1 MKLSLSFIAI
11 IGLLVGAPSLRAQV
25 VVIDPTAIARAQA
38 NHTVDLAKYVQ
49 MVNNQVT
56 QINTLTQQLQQI
68 QAYVKAF
75 VDPVQLVN
83 IVGANQLIG
92 SLQQSGVGET
102 IAALQQSANGIQAL
116 RYSGNGLFTTS
127 TLKSHVTGE
136 IRVDLRVAYETHSV
150 RLAAEVP
157 KEVLHLFMTWH
168 SACERENAISR
179 GKIARRGLSSVGR
192 APQWH

>member
-11 IGLLVGAPSLRAQV
+11 IGLLVVAPSLRAQV

-75 VDPVQLVN
+75 VDPEQLVN

-102 IAALQQSANGIQAL
+102 IAALQQSANSIQAL
-116 RYSGNGLFTTS
+116 PLAERACTRHRPSNRMLQ
-127 TLKSHVTGE
+127 
-136 IRVDLRVAYETHSV
+136 V
-150 RLAAEVP
+150 RFAL
-157 KEVLHLFMTWH
+157 T
-168 SACERENAISR
+168 C
-179 GKIARRGLSSVGR
+179 G
-192 APQWH
+192 

>member
-75 VDPVQLVN
+75 VDPEQLVN

-102 IAALQQSANGIQAL
+102 IAALQQSANSIQAL
-116 RYSGNGLFTTS
+116 RYSGKGMYTTS

-136 IRVDLRVAYETHSV
+136 IRVDLRVAYEQHCV

-157 KEVLHLFMTWH
+157 NKYY
-168 SACERENAISR
+168 I
-179 GKIARRGLSSVGR
+179 
-192 APQWH
+192 